1 MGMIFTP
8 ELIRKLPKTEL
19 HCHLDGSLRP
29 ETVLELGKQQKVKL
43 PSNDLSELKKHLS
56 IGKNIGSL
64 EKYIARFDITLS
76 VMQTPDSL
84 EQTAYELAED
94 CHNDGVR
101 YLEVRYSPIL
111 HTRKGMTLAESVEN
125 VKSGLHR
132 ASHDFNIQCG
142 IIICGIRHISPE
154 VSLKLAD
161 LAVQYKNKGVVG
173 FDLAGAEENFPA
185 KHHRD
190 AFELI
195 LKNNINTTL
204 HAGEA
209 FGPESIHQAI
219 HSCGTH
225 RIGHGTRLKENR
237 DLMQYVNDHRIPL
250 EICLNSN
257 IHTKSIRALREHPF
271 PEYLNEHLRVTL
283 NTDNRLISNTTLT
296 DEYLTAVN
304 QYNLNANQIRTIII
318 NGFKSAFLPHSERRN
333 LIKKIV
339 DELEAEFG
347 FDERVIV

>member
-1 MGMIFTP
+1 MIFTP
-8 ELIRKLPKTEL
+8 EIVQKFPKAEL

-29 ETVLELGKQQKVKL
+29 ETVLELASNQHVNL
-43 PSNDLSELKKHLS
+43 PSHNLDQLKKHLS
-56 IGKNIGSL
+56 IGKNKGTL
-64 EKYIARFDITLS
+64 EEYIARFDITLS

-84 EQTAYELAED
+84 ERIAYELAVD
-94 CHNDGVR
+94 CHSDGVR

-111 HTRKGMTLAESVEN
+111 HTEKGMTLAESVEN
-125 VKSGLHR
+125 VKSGLNR
-132 ASHDFNIQCG
+132 AMHDFGIQSG

-161 LAVQYKNKGVVG
+161 LAVQYKNNGVVG

-225 RIGHGTRLKENR
+225 RIGHGTRLKENP

-257 IHTKSIRALREHPF
+257 IHTKSIKTLKEHPF
-271 PEYLNEHLRVTL
+271 PDYLNNHLRVTL

-296 DEYLTAVN
+296 KEYLTAIN

-318 NGFKSAFLPHSERRN
+318 NGFKSTFLPHCERRI
-333 LIKKIV
+333 LIKNIV
-339 DELEAEFG
+339 DELESEFG
-347 FDERVIV
+347 FDKRVIV